1 MMMILFYYIFPL
13 AYLVV
18 IALFSYYL
26 QEPALLFLIQTF

>member
-1 MMMILFYYIFPL
+1 MMILFYYLFPL

-26 QEPALLFLIQTF
+26 QLALLFHIQTF